1 MDESRERVEKEL
13 SELLDKTAKLTKFL
27 YGDGLLKAGLSKK
40 MKDYLYMQLETMKH
54 YAHFLQCRLDIWGK
68 TDEEIE
74 KEREIATE

>member
-1 MDESRERVEKEL
+1 MDEARERVEKEL
-13 SELLDKTAKLTKFL
+13 SELLDKITNLTKFL
-27 YGDGLLKAGLSKK
+27 YGNGLSKAGLSKK

-74 KEREIATE
+74 KERAVQGE